1 MSDKTTIQ
9 VSKQV
14 RDELAAL
21 GAKTDSFDSIIRR
34 LLEGKGADR

>member
-21 GAKTDSFDSIIRR
+21 GFKTDSFDSIIRR
-34 LLEGKGADR
+34 LLKGKGTE